1 MIREIVRKELLE
13 IFREGRFRV
22 ALFTLAILVVTA
34 IGVGRQ
40 YYLQVN
46 EQHEAAR
53 RNARNEWVGQ
63 GSKNPHSAAHYGTY
77 AFKPK
82 YPMSLLDNGVD
93 KYSGVSIYLEAHK
106 RNDAQY
112 MAAQDQTALSRFGDL
127 SPDFILMF
135 MVPLFIIL
143 IAFNS
148 VSRERE
154 SGTLRVMMSQGISP
168 WKLAL
173 GKWLAVFTPV
183 AVLTGLVFLAGGLLL
198 ANLEDFGL
206 FSWWPLILLAL
217 VYLLY
222 YGVFINV
229 SILVSASVRKS
240 SLAFVLLLGIWIL
253 SCLGMPKAT
262 SVVADALYPYPTQLE
277 FEERIAED
285 KTKGLNG
292 HDPWNAE
299 SKKLEAETLKKYGV
313 DSVEKLPFNWDGY
326 LMQKGEE
333 HEAEIYF
340 KHYQVLKEI
349 YQKQSKV
356 YRTSAA
362 LSPFLPARFLSMAL
376 CRTDYHAHWHFADE
390 AEKYRLMLVGRL
402 NGDMV
407 DNSRTGQWDYRAD
420 EKLWRAVPDFA
431 YEPVSYQSIVNANAG
446 HFLILLAWWVLS
458 GVGMLVAV
466 RQMKVF

>member
-22 ALFTLAILVVTA
+22 ALLTVAILVVTA

-40 YYLQVN
+40 YYRQVN

-53 RNARNEWVGQ
+53 RNARSEWVSQ

-168 WKLAL
+168 WKLAS

-183 AVLTGLVFLAGGLLL
+183 AVLTGLVFL
-198 ANLEDFGL
+198 
-206 FSWWPLILLAL
+206 
-217 VYLLY
+217 
-222 YGVFINV
+222 
-229 SILVSASVRKS
+229 
-240 SLAFVLLLGIWIL
+240 
-253 SCLGMPKAT
+253 
-262 SVVADALYPYPTQLE
+262 
-277 FEERIAED
+277 
-285 KTKGLNG
+285 
-292 HDPWNAE
+292 
-299 SKKLEAETLKKYGV
+299 
-313 DSVEKLPFNWDGY
+313 
-326 LMQKGEE
+326 
-333 HEAEIYF
+333 
-340 KHYQVLKEI
+340 
-349 YQKQSKV
+349 
-356 YRTSAA
+356 
-362 LSPFLPARFLSMAL
+362 
-376 CRTDYHAHWHFADE
+376 
-390 AEKYRLMLVGRL
+390 
-402 NGDMV
+402 
-407 DNSRTGQWDYRAD
+407 
-420 EKLWRAVPDFA
+420 
-431 YEPVSYQSIVNANAG
+431 
-446 HFLILLAWWVLS
+446 
-458 GVGMLVAV
+458 
-466 RQMKVF
+466 